1 MPLGGQCRAESGE
14 GHARGGRGKE
24 GSVVGNKTEK
34 GQSLMLQAAEGVE
47 NKGHEATI
55 ALRRP
60 SVVLAG
66 FVIGTIVEGG
76 VGVGQCAVKVGGIER
91 VRPGDVEENRLVR
104 EMNLNVR
111 ELVRTVLFQRPGQEA
126 VRVEE
131 LDKEQNNELV
141 PREDGDFFF
150 FFFLFIIYYYF
161 FSEVDKFNNKIG

>member
-1 MPLGGQCRAESGE
+1 
-14 GHARGGRGKE
+14 
-24 GSVVGNKTEK
+24 
-34 GQSLMLQAAEGVE
+34 MLQAAEGVE

-104 EMNLNVR
+104 EMILNVR
-111 ELVRTVLFQRPGQEA
+111 ELVRTVLFQDSSQVPG
-126 VRVEE
+126 
-131 LDKEQNNELV
+131 
-141 PREDGDFFF
+141 
-150 FFFLFIIYYYF
+150 
-161 FSEVDKFNNKIG
+161 